1 MSATLAT
8 LPTDRVAMRLI
19 IEARLEG
26 GETSETEA
34 TIVAVVERKDRSVA
48 DLGLTLA
55 EGRALLAEVR
65 SLLVSEQTA
74 GWLESQLACHRCG
87 SMLAHKDAQSI
98 VLRTVFGKVD
108 VPSPR
113 LRACSCA
120 AKQGQPRRGCGAN
133 SAGEREGRPPLWS
146 QRAERT
152 ALQIEGA
159 EVSLICTAVRSN

>member
-26 GETSETEA
+26 GETSGTEA
-34 TIVAVVERKDRSVA
+34 TPVAVVERKDRSVA

-87 SMLAHKDAQSI
+87 SMLAQVVVQIAQASEKV
-98 VLRTVFGKVD
+98 VLLCGLNELKEP
-108 VPSPR
+108 PSKS
-113 LRACSCA
+113 RAQ
-120 AKQGQPRRGCGAN
+120 KY
-133 SAGEREGRPPLWS
+133 L
-146 QRAERT
+146 
-152 ALQIEGA
+152 
-159 EVSLICTAVRSN
+159 